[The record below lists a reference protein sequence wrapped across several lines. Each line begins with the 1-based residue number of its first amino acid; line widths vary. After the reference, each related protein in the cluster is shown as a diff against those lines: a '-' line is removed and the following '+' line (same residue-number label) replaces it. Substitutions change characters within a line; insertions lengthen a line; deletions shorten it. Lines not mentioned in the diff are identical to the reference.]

1 MELNLELYT
10 HVNLIEIGL
19 LIALIG
25 VLLLKRTNK
34 NNALKRYRRAR
45 NCLIGVF
52 ALITADLIFS
62 LLANNLLASD
72 FVTTA
77 IDVLFYTPVAILFTW
92 MCSWL
97 VDPNE
102 DYRLRLARDIAVW
115 LTTLGT
121 LLITMQLDIELAH
134 LILWT
139 ILAFWLAFIIYF
151 AVSIIR
157 CFRRTRER
165 INNFYSDDVINGFN
179 QLSQGVIPFVIFGL
193 TAPIAAV
200 MPPSYNT
207 IYMFIGG
214 CVYIHT
220 CTTIINYYDYFE
232 LIDRVVHLDAPL
244 AGGQISQA
252 DISQIHWL
260 IKNWEDKLHFTHKGI
275 TIEHLAADIHRDVS
289 EVAIA
294 ICDSDDHSFNNY
306 INRLRVSYA
315 QTLLIRYPKETL
327 TQIADR
333 VGYKSPTE
341 LSAHFKTLSFISPD
355 DWRDRALKLMN

>member
-10 HVNLIEIGL
+10 HVNLTEIGVL
-19 LIALIG
+19 LALIG

-34 NNALKRYRRAR
+34 DKALKRYRRAR

-52 ALITADLIFS
+52 SLITADLLFS
-62 LLANNLLASD
+62 LLANNLEASD
-72 FVTTA
+72 FVDTA

-121 LLITMQLDIELAH
+121 LLITMQIDIQIAH
-134 LILWT
+134 VILWA

-157 CFRRTRER
+157 CFRRTRAR

-179 QLSQGVIPFVIFGL
+179 HLSQGVIPFVIFGL
-193 TAPIAAV
+193 TAPVAAV
-200 MPPSYNT
+200 MPAWYNT
-207 IYMFIGG
+207 IFMFIGG
-214 CVYIHT
+214 CVYIYT
-220 CTTIINYYDYFE
+220 CTTMINYYDYFE
-232 LIDRVVHLDAPL
+232 LIDRVVHLDTPL
-244 AGGQISQA
+244 EGGQMSQA
-252 DISQIHWL
+252 DISQTHWL
-260 IKNWEDKLHFTHKGI
+260 IKNWEDKLAFTRKGI
-275 TIEHLAADIHRDVS
+275 TIEDLAADIHRPTS

-306 INRLRVSYA
+306 INRLRVNYA
-315 QTLLIRYPKETL
+315 QTLLIRYPRETL

-333 VGYKSPTE
+333 VGYKSPAE
-341 LSAHFKTLSFISPD
+341 LSAHFKTRSFISPD
-355 DWRDRALKLMN
+355 DWRQRTLKLMN